1 MIEKL
6 SGPCNGPGLE
16 AIPKSAFLSFS
27 GRLDTRLSLIR
38 HYEMFRDCSRK
49 VKDVANER
57 REKVYLSEDLLQT
70 LCYLP
75 LPL

>member
-6 SGPCNGPGLE
+6 SGPCNGSGLE
-16 AIPKSAFLSFS
+16 VIPTSAFLSFS
-27 GRLDTRLSLIR
+27 GRLDFRLSLIR
-38 HYEMFRDCSRK
+38 RYEMFRDYSRK
-49 VKDVANER
+49 VKHVANER
-57 REKVYLSEDLLQT
+57 REKVNLSLDLLQT